1 MKSKRCYCSSKKMFW
16 LFLVCLLANLSAQ
29 SLAQDFEWEYLGFDS
44 TYITI
49 IAADDSGNIFI
60 SANGVYKSTD
70 SGLTWQLKMNVGAS
84 EMEFDVNGNIYM
96 ATSGGVFKSTDGGN
110 TSFRIAQSIPTN
122 EFYDIEIIPDGTLF
136 VSSFVGIYKSN
147 NGGISWAPTSF
158 NGFGAIDIGINSN
171 GIMFFANSTLS
182 HSGIYRST
190 NFGSTWGNLTWN
202 FYATALE
209 YLDDGS
215 VVAGCKNYPPISN
228 GIYITTDNGDTW
240 ENTNFFNGN
249 NLWFYDF
256 VLDINNDIYVSY
268 KNSIPGQTGVYL
280 SDDYGYYWINTNLP
294 SQSPVSCLAIDSAG
308 YIYAGTFYNGIFR
321 TAGRTV
327 PVELTSFTSSVNEN
341 NVTLNWQTATE
352 TNNQGFQ
359 IERRETKDERSEEW
373 ENIVFVN
380 GNGTTTGPQT
390 YSYKDENLSAGKYQ
404 YRLKQIDFDGTFE
417 YSNIV
422 DVEILPPAKFS
433 LEQNY
438 PNPFNPSTKI
448 SWQSPVNSHQTLK
461 IYDVLGNEVAT
472 LVNEY
477 QKAGVHSKLY
487 ILNSALPSG
496 VYLYQ
501 LKAGDFVQTR
511 KMILLK

>member
-1 MKSKRCYCSSKKMFW
+1 MCIR
-16 LFLVCLLANLSAQ
+16 
-29 SLAQDFEWEYLGFDS
+29 DS
-44 TYITI
+44 
-49 IAADDSGNIFI
+49 
-60 SANGVYKSTD
+60 
-70 SGLTWQLKMNVGAS
+70 
-84 EMEFDVNGNIYM
+84 
-96 ATSGGVFKSTDGGN
+96 
-110 TSFRIAQSIPTN
+110 
-122 EFYDIEIIPDGTLF
+122 
-136 VSSFVGIYKSN
+136 
-147 NGGISWAPTSF
+147 
-158 NGFGAIDIGINSN
+158 
-171 GIMFFANSTLS
+171 
-182 HSGIYRST
+182 
-190 NFGSTWGNLTWN
+190 
-202 FYATALE
+202 
-209 YLDDGS
+209 
-215 VVAGCKNYPPISN
+215 
-228 GIYITTDNGDTW
+228 
-240 ENTNFFNGN
+240 
-249 NLWFYDF
+249 
-256 VLDINNDIYVSY
+256 
-268 KNSIPGQTGVYL
+268 
-280 SDDYGYYWINTNLP
+280 
-294 SQSPVSCLAIDSAG
+294 
-308 YIYAGTFYNGIFR
+308 FR

-448 SWQSPVNSHQTLK
+448 SWQSPVNGHQTLK
-461 IYDVLGNEVAT
+461 IYDVLGNEVAI

-477 QKAGVHSKLY
+477 RTVGKYEAEFNASNLSSGIYYYKITAGEF
-487 ILNSALPSG
+487 I
-496 VYLYQ
+496 
-501 LKAGDFVQTR
+501 QTR